1 MVLPPSTRR
10 SGHCRYRAWRCRRAS
25 GFAPSPAA
33 KMDGVGARLVGLTE
47 EDQSID
53 PIEDGKAGDAAGR
66 SECPRR
72 ANAELARG
80 HAGLDN
86 LANRKLRTDWIE
98 HDSSPVHHA
107 EHAAADLGAGS
118 IESDALD
125 CRHGSVV
132 DRAKCRD

>member
-1 MVLPPSTRR
+1 GMGEGAGGL
-10 SGHCRYRAWRCRRAS
+10 
-25 GFAPSPAA
+25 APAPAG
-33 KMDGVGARLVGLTE
+33 KMDGIGAGLVGLAE
-47 EDQSID
+47 EDHSID
-53 PIEDGKAGDAAGR
+53 PIEDGKAGDAAAR
-66 SECPRR
+66 AECPRR

-80 HAGLDN
+80 HAGLDT
-86 LANRKLRTDWIE
+86 LANRKLGADWIE

-132 DRAKCRD
+132 D